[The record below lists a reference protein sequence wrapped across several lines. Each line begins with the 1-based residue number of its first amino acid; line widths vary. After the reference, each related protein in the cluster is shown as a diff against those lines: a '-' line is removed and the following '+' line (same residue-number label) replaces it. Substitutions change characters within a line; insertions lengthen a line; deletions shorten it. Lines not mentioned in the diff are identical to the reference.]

1 MHGYPVARTSAPQ
14 DPRSK
19 ARANPTCRSCMSF
32 QDHHPGATWSS
43 GKYSRECLNLLCH
56 CEIVRK
62 DLRPIPSLRIYHER
76 IFTSRLSLSRWWLTQ
91 TPRSFLFVRDTLGS
105 TPGDATVAS
114 QLRVRNAYPQEWA
127 CIRNRACLLTG
138 YEASPHPTSKHATSA
153 ASIPVRSLSST
164 VGTVGILARAFRPII
179 ACAPTLWKSGIDAAY
194 LADPQV

>member
-91 TPRSFLFVRDTLGS
+91 TPRSFLFVRDTLGL
-105 TPGDATVAS
+105 DAWGRYSGLSAS
-114 QLRVRNAYPQEWA
+114 GPQCLPPRVGLYTQPSMPSYW
-127 CIRNRACLLTG
+127 I
-138 YEASPHPTSKHATSA
+138 
-153 ASIPVRSLSST
+153 
-164 VGTVGILARAFRPII
+164 
-179 ACAPTLWKSGIDAAY
+179 
-194 LADPQV
+194 

>member
-32 QDHHPGATWSS
+32 RDHHPGATWSS

-138 YEASPHPTSKHATSA
+138 YEASPHQLANMRHLQRLSQSGLY
-153 ASIPVRSLSST
+153 PVPSERLVSLREHSDQSL
-164 VGTVGILARAFRPII
+164 LAHLPCGSPA
-179 ACAPTLWKSGIDAAY
+179 
-194 LADPQV
+194 